1 MTAFVGHSHK
11 ICAIAAIFLTGRHI
25 AGCSFKKAIVAIL
38 ISGLCGMFLKQNVVY
53 NFVNINM
60 FYV

>member
-1 MTAFVGHSHK
+1 MAV
-11 ICAIAAIFLTGRHI
+11 
-25 AGCSFKKAIVAIL
+25 L

-53 NFVNINM
+53 NFVNISK